1 MVCGLGEEALKASV
15 KIYQWTLFFF
25 GAEES
30 GIP

>member
-15 KIYQWTLFFF
+15 KIYQWTLFFA
-25 GAEES
+25 AEES